1 MLPLYEMNE
10 RSRTKLT
17 TSGIFVRLESA
28 GEHMMRGVKFF
39 STKPDS
45 FLYQIAAC
53 FTVSYHVGIPE
64 LTNCNYEND
73 IS

>member
-1 MLPLYEMNE
+1 MLPLYEINE

-17 TSGIFVRLESA
+17 TYTSGINVRLESA

-45 FLYQIAAC
+45 FLSQIAAC
-53 FTVSYHVGIPE
+53 LNVSYHVGIPE
-64 LTNCNYEND
+64 LTNCNYV
-73 IS
+73 